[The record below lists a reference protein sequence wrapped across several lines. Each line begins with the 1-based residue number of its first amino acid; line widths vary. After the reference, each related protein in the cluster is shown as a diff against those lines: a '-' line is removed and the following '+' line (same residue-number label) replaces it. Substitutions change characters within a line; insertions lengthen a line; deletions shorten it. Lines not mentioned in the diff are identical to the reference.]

1 MLTFLIV
8 TFEPAGSIPSVLR
21 GKTGH
26 ERIVFRPTS
35 YLSTLEYSPKK

>member
-1 MLTFLIV
+1 LTFLIV

-26 ERIVFRPTS
+26 ERIVFGPIR
-35 YLSTLEYSPKK
+35 YLGTNEYSPKK